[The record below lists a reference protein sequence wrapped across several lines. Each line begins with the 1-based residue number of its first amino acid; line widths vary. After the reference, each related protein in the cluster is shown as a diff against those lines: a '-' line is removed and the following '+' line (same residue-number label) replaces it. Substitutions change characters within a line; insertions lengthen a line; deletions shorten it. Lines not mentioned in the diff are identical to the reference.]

1 MDYLV
6 NTSRVDMLAKARIAD
21 LIRAD
26 SMLTESAGA

>member
-6 NTSRVDMLAKARIAD
+6 NTSRVDMLAKAPSAD